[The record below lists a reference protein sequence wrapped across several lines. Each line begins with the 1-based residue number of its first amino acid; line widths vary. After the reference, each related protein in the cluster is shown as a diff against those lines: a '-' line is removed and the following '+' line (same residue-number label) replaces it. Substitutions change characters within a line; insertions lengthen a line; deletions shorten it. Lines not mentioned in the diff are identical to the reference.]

1 MTRRPLIAGNWKMH
15 LTAAQAVELASSIAR
30 GCRNVEDREV
40 MIAPP
45 YTAIAAVSEAVKGSP
60 VLVAGQNVCWEK
72 EGAFTGE
79 ISPLMLKEAGA
90 AMVILGHSERRH
102 IFGEN
107 DALINRRVRG
117 ALMHDLVPVF
127 CVGET
132 LAEREEGRTFDVLE
146 EQLRAGL
153 ADVGT
158 EEAARL
164 VIAYEPVWA
173 IGTGRTATREQA
185 QDAHYF
191 LRGMLARLYEK
202 KLADAI
208 RILYGGSVKP
218 ENIDSLMAE
227 PDIDG
232 ALVGGAALKSESFVR
247 IVHYST

>member
-1 MTRRPLIAGNWKMH
+1 MTRRPLIAGNWKMY
-15 LTAAQAVELASSIAR
+15 LTVDEAVELASSIAQ

-45 YTAIAAVSEAVKGSP
+45 YTALAVVAEAVKGSP
-60 VLVAGQNVCWEK
+60 VRIAGQNVCWEK

-79 ISPLMLKEAGA
+79 ISPVMLKNAGA
-90 AMVILGHSERRH
+90 SMVILGHSERRH

-107 DALINRRVRG
+107 DALINRRLRG
-117 ALMHDLVPVF
+117 ALRHDLVPVL

-132 LAEREEGRTFDVLE
+132 LDEREGGRTLAVLE
-146 EQLRAGL
+146 EQLTRGL
-153 ADVGT
+153 ADVGAG
-158 EEAARL
+158 EAERL

-173 IGTGRTATREQA
+173 IGTGKTATGEQA
-185 QDAHYF
+185 QDAHSF
-191 LRGMLARLYEK
+191 VRGMLARLYEK
-202 KLADAI
+202 KLADAV

-232 ALVGGAALKSESFVR
+232 ALVGGAALNSESFVR
-247 IVHYST
+247 IVHYTT